1 MTQPV
6 ENRYVNRTPYP
17 ISYKKSKK
25 ILPNTPFLVDESV
38 DVREIEVWYGRNWVH
53 RSQIFLDGTDIFY
66 RAESPNSPRV
76 VGSGDV
82 MQLLETSI
90 KN

>member
-25 ILPNTPFLVDESV
+25 IIPNAPFLIDEAI
-38 DVREIEVWYGRNWVH
+38 DVREIEVWYGRNWVN
-53 RSQIFLDGTDIFY
+53 RLQIFLEGHDIFY
-66 RAESPNSPRV
+66 RIESPRSSRA
-76 VGSGDV
+76 VGRGDV
-82 MQLLETSI
+82 MQLLKTSI